1 MSVRQIVDW
10 ISLKKIFPKYVQVSL
25 ASHLALLVRVR
36 HSAIMSNREAKDC
49 ATLAIRVDKSN
60 GQ

>member
-36 HSAIMSNREAKDC
+36 HSAIMSNREAKW
-49 ATLAIRVDKSN
+49 LRYISDKSW
-60 GQ
+60 